1 MPYCPHTFHVRVNK
15 THSPRKGGV
24 GRRGREDC
32 TVAICVRWI
41 LMITISISGATKP
54 TLNNKP
60 WLSLYCRHQRH
71 VAIML
76 GFLISGL
83 SKDKGQSGVSILHM
97 AALETVAFAVD
108 EQWLEDDVS
117 PFSDKDDQKQ
127 RQKATKTQ
135 YEKLEDMPMSYLQWG
150 VKLI

>member
-32 TVAICVRWI
+32 PVAICVRRI

-97 AALETVAFAVD
+97 AALETGFCCWWAMARG
-108 EQWLEDDVS
+108 WR
-117 PFSDKDDQKQ
+117 FSIFWQ
-127 RQKATKTQ
+127 RRPKTKTKATKTL

-150 VKLI
+150 VNLI